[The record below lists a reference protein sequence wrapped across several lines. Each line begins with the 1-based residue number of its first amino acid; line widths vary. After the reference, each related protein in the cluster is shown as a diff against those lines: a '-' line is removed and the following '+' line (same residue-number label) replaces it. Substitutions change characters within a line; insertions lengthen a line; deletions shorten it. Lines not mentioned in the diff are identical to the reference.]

1 MGPSLKCQFC
11 PLDFSS
17 AYKMIPHVYFGHRK
31 KISRQVR
38 EGKSILLKC
47 PAPSC
52 DFKYSAPVE
61 DCRPEVIFSNLAE
74 MFLVVE
80 DHIVSVHTNESK
92 LVICPYCNK
101 DLTNCVYWVH
111 LEEHMNSS
119 PSPVTPG
126 TPMGK
131 SSLDTAA
138 IQSPPVTPESNSE
151 GVVKVEEPSPTIPK
165 KAVTNKPTKEASP
178 SDLVAPILGGS
189 KRIETESQGVK
200 SLIVLASPEE
210 GRSSKRSYRQRHQ
223 ILKDLEEIEKKIAL
237 KQKEEVEANLKMM
250 ENKELKTESHQKI
263 LLEEQ
268 AKEEQVD
275 FQENNLTA
283 PSDIQMKVEKQI
295 VENILQTDNSHQ
307 ELSAEIRTE
316 ELESIEANKEEFQE
330 IKNNRE
336 FTGECETGVRRRSIS
351 GEKQKR
357 NSVWNK
363 EQPSWSVVK
372 MPGISTVVETKVKPV
387 LTEEMERNI
396 IYGNFKVKESHCADN
411 RLGSVRREIENRFK
425 DEEDNRRRIIEHKTK
440 TMQQEREKKKIID
453 EKLRKERGQ
462 LKEERK
468 RGSKQRRKESNEI
481 KVEMEMEK
489 VAEVENLNFEADI
502 DNIESNS
509 PMSSLERSISRSPDH
524 YQKIGVEISK
534 MLQKNEIETEV
545 KNFRKRQHDGD
556 FQSSEIFS
564 KFRRRSDGL
573 GTSPVLTRVLSYHGE
588 EEDDE
593 IELMMKD
600 FQERQAK
607 SKSRPTRS
615 SLLSDSLSLIQ
626 NSYQSELKDTSKQ
639 SDCPKLL
646 SHVISSNLQCNL
658 CEEKDAGGPITFKS
672 AYQLLAHIFLSH
684 RKKIVSISRRSRE
697 MSLACP
703 EKCGF
708 VTPAS
713 SDGVSIDYF
722 NSKLGTQLAKLCDH
736 LRQNHT
742 GEDVLEQCSHCGLN
756 FDLSHVS
763 AWQHLANHI
772 DTRRAFCG
780 ACNSFPFRN
789 EEHRCSEGSDSVK
802 TNPVIS
808 SRKRKVEM
816 PKDDRSIVSSESKT
830 GEALRLEVDILMRKS
845 EVAVSF
851 FHRKFNFFIQEK
863 EDLTEEEDRLILLDI
878 FIHLALIDEVKF

>member
-17 AYKMIPHVYFGHRK
+17 AYKMIPHIYFGHRK

-38 EGKSILLKC
+38 DGKSILLKC

-52 DFKYSAPVE
+52 KFKHSAPVE
-61 DCRPEVIFSNLAE
+61 DCRPEVIISNLAE

-92 LVICPYCNK
+92 LVSCPYCNK

-126 TPMGK
+126 TPMAK
-131 SSLDTAA
+131 SSVDTAA
-138 IQSPPVTPESNSE
+138 IKSSPVTLESNSE
-151 GVVKVEEPSPTIPK
+151 GVIKVEESSPTIPK
-165 KAVTNKPTKEASP
+165 IAVTKKPTEEASP

-189 KRIETESQGVK
+189 KCIETGSQEAK
-200 SLIVLASPEE
+200 SLSILASPEE
-210 GRSSKRSYRQRHQ
+210 GRSGKRSYRQRHK

-237 KQKEEVEANLKMM
+237 KRKEEVEANLKMM
-250 ENKELKTESHQKI
+250 ENKKLKTESPQKI
-263 LLEEQ
+263 LLEQ
-268 AKEEQVD
+268 KTKEEQVD
-275 FQENNLTA
+275 FQENNLTT

-295 VENILQTDNSHQ
+295 EENILQTDNSHQ
-307 ELSAEIRTE
+307 ELSAEIWIE
-316 ELESIEANKEEFQE
+316 ELESIEDNKEEPQQ
-330 IKNNRE
+330 IKNSRE

-351 GEKQKR
+351 GEKQKW

-363 EQPSWSVVK
+363 DQPSWSVEK
-372 MPGISTVVETKVKPV
+372 MPGISTVMETKVKPV

-396 IYGNFKVKESHCADN
+396 IYGNFKVRESQRADN

-425 DEEDNRRRIIEHKTK
+425 DEEDNRRRIIEQKRK
-440 TMQQEREKKKIID
+440 SMQQEREKMKITD

-468 RGSKQRRKESNEI
+468 RVSKQRRKETKEI
-481 KVEMEMEK
+481 EVEMEMEN
-489 VAEVENLNFEADI
+489 VAEEENLKFEADI

-509 PMSSLERSISRSPDH
+509 PVSSLERSISRSPDQ
-524 YQKIGVEISK
+524 YQKIRVEISK
-534 MLQKNEIETEV
+534 MLMENEIETEV
-545 KNFRKRQHDGD
+545 KKFRKRQQEGD

-564 KFRRRSDGL
+564 KVRRRSHRLD
-573 GTSPVLTRVLSYHGE
+573 TSPEPVLSFQ
-588 EEDDE
+588 EDDDE
-593 IELMMKD
+593 LELMMKD
-600 FQERQAK
+600 FQERQSK
-607 SKSRPTRS
+607 SKSRFTRS
-615 SLLSDSLSLIQ
+615 TLFSDSLSLIQ
-626 NSYQSELKDTSKQ
+626 NSYQSELKDNSKP
-639 SDCPKLL
+639 SKCPE
-646 SHVISSNLQCNL
+646 VISANLRCNL
-658 CEEKDAGGPITFKS
+658 CEEKDAGGPTTFKS

-684 RKKIVSISRRSRE
+684 RKKIVSISRKSRE

-713 SDGVSIDYF
+713 SDGLSIDYF
-722 NSKLGTQLAKLCDH
+722 NSQLGPQLAKLCDH
-736 LRQNHT
+736 LRQIHT
-742 GEDVLEQCSHCGLN
+742 GEDVLEQCSHCGLS

-763 AWQHLANHI
+763 AWQHLANHT

-802 TNPVIS
+802 TNPAMS
-808 SRKRKVEM
+808 SREKKIEL
-816 PKDDRSIVSSESKT
+816 PKET
-830 GEALRLEVDILMRKS
+830 GEALRRDVDILIRKS
-845 EVAVSF
+845 E
-851 FHRKFNFFIQEK
+851 EK
-863 EDLTEEEDRLILLDI
+863 KDLTEEEDRLILLDI
-878 FIHLALIDEVKF
+878 FIHLALIDEESKFKALVDIGEM